1 MHTTRTLYYS
11 RITRVGVS
19 ILARNNIIQFTSS
32 YAYQISMCILEYY
45 SEYNVI
51 YYELVNSYERVDAY

>member
-19 ILARNNIIQFTSS
+19 ILARNNIIQFMHTKLVCAYSSTIASTS
-32 YAYQISMCILEYY
+32 
-45 SEYNVI
+45 YNVK